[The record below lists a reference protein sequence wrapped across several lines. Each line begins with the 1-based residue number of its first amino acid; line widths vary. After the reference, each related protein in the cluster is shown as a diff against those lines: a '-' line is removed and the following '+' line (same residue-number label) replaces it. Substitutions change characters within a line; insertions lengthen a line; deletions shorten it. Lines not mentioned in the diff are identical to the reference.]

1 MIENKQ
7 INTEGMTASIGT
19 RTVYVKSINEY
30 LKIALVSDTED
41 LKKAYMVEYDKV
53 RGIKK

>member
-1 MIENKQ
+1 MTENKQ

-19 RTVYVKSINEY
+19 KTVFVCYLNDI

-41 LKKAYMVEYDKV
+41 KKKRYKVSYDKV
-53 RGIKK
+53 RGIRK

>member
-1 MIENKQ
+1 MIGNKL

-19 RTVYVKSINEY
+19 KTVFVCYLNDI

-41 LKKAYMVEYDKV
+41 KKKKYNVDYSKV
-53 RGIKK
+53 RGIRK